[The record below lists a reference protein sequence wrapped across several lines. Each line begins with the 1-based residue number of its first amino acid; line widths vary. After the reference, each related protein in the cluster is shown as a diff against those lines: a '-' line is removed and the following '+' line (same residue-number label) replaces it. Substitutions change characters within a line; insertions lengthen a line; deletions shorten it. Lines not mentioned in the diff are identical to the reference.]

1 MKSAGPIVSISFVLR
16 VGLSIKSARAHC
28 EDCFCEF
35 RQLGV
40 VQVEVLVL
48 RNQDLANQVKLM
60 QHEASESRRVE
71 EEMAR
76 RNSILQSSLQH
87 MVSVLCMSGTCAS
100 SACTE
105 LASCMMLPLGG
116 RSVRNLALK
125 HNAFQFV
132 LHIGRSNMHACNDIY
147 STPSGHA
154 HHCLWKAGQEAF
166 FASCW

>member
-76 RNSILQSSLQH
+76 RNSVLRSSLRH
-87 MVSVLCMSGTCAS
+87 MVSVLCTFGSCAS
-100 SACTE
+100 SACSD
-105 LASCMMLPLGG
+105 LAS
-116 RSVRNLALK
+116 
-125 HNAFQFV
+125 
-132 LHIGRSNMHACNDIY
+132 
-147 STPSGHA
+147 
-154 HHCLWKAGQEAF
+154 
-166 FASCW
+166 